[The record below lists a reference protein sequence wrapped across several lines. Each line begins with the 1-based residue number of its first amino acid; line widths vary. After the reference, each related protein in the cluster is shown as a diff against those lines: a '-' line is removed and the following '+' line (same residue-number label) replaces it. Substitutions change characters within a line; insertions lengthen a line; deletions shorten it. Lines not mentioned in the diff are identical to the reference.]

1 MIKLTNDMRAILA
14 SQQIDKVHC
23 PMATASADGWPQIGP
38 KASVFVY
45 DDETLAYWERSRR
58 SALGNLRA
66 NPKVAIYYRNPERRD
81 RLPGGAAWRFQGIAT
96 VYEDGPVRD
105 EVMAQTPKTE
115 LDRDPERAASP
126 F

>member
-1 MIKLTNDMRAILA
+1 MIKLTDDMREILA

-23 PMATASADGWPQIGP
+23 LMATASADGWPQIGP

-66 NPKVAIYYRNPERRD
+66 
-81 RLPGGAAWRFQGIAT
+81 T

-115 LDRDPERAASP
+115 LERDPERAGVAVLIRVDRITDLQGNVIQNRNG
-126 F
+126 